1 MRKGKTGI
9 NIDLIFKYC
18 YSKLLNHLVRLDV
31 ATGEQNGT
39 FYFKKDGN
47 SSNREEER
55 SRKICSRKEAKRTFK
70 N

>member
-47 SSNREEER
+47 TSRIEER
-55 SRKICSRKEAKRTFK
+55 SRKIRARMEAKTNVK